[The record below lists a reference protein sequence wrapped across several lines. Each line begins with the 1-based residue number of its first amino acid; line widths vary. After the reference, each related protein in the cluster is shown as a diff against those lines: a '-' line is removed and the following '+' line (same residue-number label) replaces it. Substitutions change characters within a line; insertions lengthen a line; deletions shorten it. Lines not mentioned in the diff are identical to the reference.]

1 VPLPRR
7 RLPLGLLFLVALV
20 GGLTATALWTDV
32 GHMAVG
38 LVRDKVSQMF
48 PSSAPPPPA
57 NVSSTDVVSCGFVD
71 VETRLVNLH
80 PEQIGHVLKVLV
92 EEGQAVKKG
101 DELLRMDDEQAKLAV
116 KAAQSALDTAQIQ
129 VQQAVK
135 QPELLAADIRAQ
147 EAAVNAAERTRET
160 AVTVEK
166 SSKREFDLNL
176 VKKDVYDRAVT
187 LVQKAE
193 ADVTAQKEKL
203 QSLRLRQG
211 QLQLDVDRAK
221 SEVAGR
227 KVQLEQAE
235 DTLKRC
241 VLKAPADGK
250 ILRVNASEGEML
262 IATPKEPAI
271 LFAPAEKRIV
281 RAEVQQEVADDVDQD
296 QPVTIEDDL
305 RPGKSP
311 KWTGKIKRT
320 GGYYAPRRQ
329 IIQEPRQQNDVRT
342 LEFVVEVKDSNNLRI
357 GQRVRVTFRKK
368 AVAKTAEPSAVK

>member
-1 VPLPRR
+1 
-7 RLPLGLLFLVALV
+7 
-20 GGLTATALWTDV
+20 
-32 GHMAVG
+32 
-38 LVRDKVSQMF
+38 
-48 PSSAPPPPA
+48 
-57 NVSSTDVVSCGFVD
+57 
-71 VETRLVNLH
+71 
-80 PEQIGHVLKVLV
+80 
-92 EEGQAVKKG
+92 
-101 DELLRMDDEQAKLAV
+101 
-116 KAAQSALDTAQIQ
+116 
-129 VQQAVK
+129 
-135 QPELLAADIRAQ
+135 
-147 EAAVNAAERTRET
+147 
-160 AVTVEK
+160 VEK
-166 SSKREFDLNL
+166 SAKRELDLNL

-227 KVQLEQAE
+227 KVQLEQVE

-281 RAEVQQEVADDVDQD
+281 RAEVQQEVADDIDLD
-296 QPVTIEDDL
+296 QPVVIEDDL

-311 KWTGKIKRT
+311 KWNGKIKRT

-342 LEFVVEVKDSNNLRI
+342 LEFVIEVKDQNNLRI
-357 GQRVRVTFRKK
+357 GQRVRVTFKNK
-368 AVAKTAEPSAVK
+368 AAPKTAEPTAVK